1 MSVSINFILIA
12 LLYKNY
18 KNSQLRPFI
27 FNAVINLAID
37 NFGVRPVA
45 IILFGGALSRS

>member
-12 LLYKNY
+12 MMYKNY

-27 FNAVINLAID
+27 FNAAINFAID
-37 NFGVRPVA
+37 NFAIRPVA
-45 IILFGGALSRS
+45 IVLLGAILSRS